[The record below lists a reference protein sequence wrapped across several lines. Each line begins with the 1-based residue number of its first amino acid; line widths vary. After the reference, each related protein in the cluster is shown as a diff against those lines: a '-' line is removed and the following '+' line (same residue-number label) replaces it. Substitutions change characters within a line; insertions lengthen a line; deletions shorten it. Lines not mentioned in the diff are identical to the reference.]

1 MKASELLRRATL
13 ELKGSSAIDHWQ
25 RDREE
30 IEVEQ
35 LLTFALGV
43 DELDPD
49 HEVGARERRRFER
62 MITRRATGEPVQ
74 LITGFA
80 EFRGLELVADPGVFV
95 PRDSTEFLA
104 VQAIRRL
111 RRRRRPIAVD
121 LATGGGTVALA
132 IRNEVRGTRVFGS
145 DVSDRAVRIA
155 RRNAERLGL
164 NVSFVRGDLYGG
176 LPAEIAGRVDVVTLH
191 PPYVPPGEIRDLPEE
206 VRKFEPLHTL
216 TDHSPD
222 GLGLVERAAGE
233 GRDWL
238 RPGGWLLV
246 EVSPD
251 RAREVVRILRA
262 NAYRDVASTKGG
274 ELRVTRVIVG
284 RR

>member
-1 MKASELLRRATL
+1 VKASELLRRAVL
-13 ELKGSSAIDHWQ
+13 ELKASSAIDHWQ

-30 IEVEQ
+30 IEAEQ

-43 DELDPD
+43 DELDPKED
-49 HEVGARERRRFER
+49 VGARELRRFER
-62 MITRRATGEPVQ
+62 MIQRRATGEPVQ

-80 EFRGLELVADPGVFV
+80 EFRGLELIADPGVFV

-111 RRRRRPIAVD
+111 RRRRRPTAVD

-132 IRNEVRGTRVFGS
+132 IRNETRGTRVFGT
-145 DVSDRAVRIA
+145 DVSERAVRIA

-164 NVSFVRGDLYGG
+164 KVSFVRGDLYGG
-176 LPAEIAGRVDVVTLH
+176 LPNEIAGRVDVVTLH
-191 PPYVPPGEIRDLPEE
+191 PPYVPPGEIHDLPEE

-233 GRDWL
+233 GLEWI

-251 RAREVVRILRA
+251 RAREVARILRA
-262 NAYRDVASTKGG
+262 NGYRGVASTQGG